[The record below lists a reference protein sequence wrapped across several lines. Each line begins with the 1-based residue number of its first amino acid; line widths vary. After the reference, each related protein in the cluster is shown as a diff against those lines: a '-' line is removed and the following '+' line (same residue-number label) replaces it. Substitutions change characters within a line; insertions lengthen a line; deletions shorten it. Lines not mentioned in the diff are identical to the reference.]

1 MVSLEI
7 APSVFRNKNS
17 DIWRWNS
24 SNRPAS
30 SSSNMRFYGNV
41 TVAIPAVFRWFHKGT
56 RVNIFIKMRITGCLF
71 VVAVQADIRNKL
83 LLGYQGW
90 FGAPGDGSEDNK
102 WRHWSSGTP
111 TGKTL
116 TVDMHPDLS
125 RGFKWTLTRW
135 RCFISQ
141 SEMVSETDGDRPH
154 DRLDDSG
161 ANVSGAGQTN

>member
-1 MVSLEI
+1 MQYLL
-7 APSVFRNKNS
+7 FF
-17 DIWRWNS
+17 DDDL
-24 SNRPAS
+24 
-30 SSSNMRFYGNV
+30 Y
-41 TVAIPAVFRWFHKGT
+41 KGT

-125 RGFKWTLTRW
+125 RVFK
-135 RCFISQ
+135 
-141 SEMVSETDGDRPH
+141 
-154 DRLDDSG
+154 
-161 ANVSGAGQTN
+161 

>member
-1 MVSLEI
+1 
-7 APSVFRNKNS
+7 
-17 DIWRWNS
+17 
-24 SNRPAS
+24 
-30 SSSNMRFYGNV
+30 
-41 TVAIPAVFRWFHKGT
+41 
-56 RVNIFIKMRITGCLF
+56 MRITGCLL

-125 RGFKWTLTRW
+125 RGFKCIKVALFHQPIR
-135 RCFISQ
+135 
-141 SEMVSETDGDRPH
+141 DRA
-154 DRLDDSG
+154 LIL
-161 ANVSGAGQTN
+161 NL